1 MFNFIIQNLPL
12 LQKFSS
18 CENYC
23 CSVLS
28 QRPAC
33 QAHVSGRSWRS
44 PRRRL
49 PSLWAACAGALSLA
63 QHRSAAWRSKGTSC
77 AQFVPLPLVL
87 ALHITEKSLALS
99 SLHSPLQVFI
109 DIGKMPPEL
118 PILLSCRRSQ
128 PGVSATRRSCSTL
141 LPFLCLTLHHC
152 QDVP

>member
-1 MFNFIIQNLPL
+1 MPLKTHRMADACRHLCVHHAQPLP
-12 LQKFSS
+12 Q
-18 CENYC
+18 
-23 CSVLS
+23 
-28 QRPAC
+28 QHT
-33 QAHVSGRSWRS
+33 QGRVPGPWPGGSWRS
-44 PRRRL
+44 PRSRL

-77 AQFVPLPLVL
+77 AQFVPLPLVP

-128 PGVSATRRSCSTL
+128 PGVSATSRSCSTL
-141 LPFLCLTLHHC
+141 LPFLCLTLRHC